1 MAQISDYRTGNTA
14 TYMGSNTPPRL
25 FSDCHALDN
34 SSYISPEYFIFS
46 GTRHDP
52 RSCTHTELVLRTIKG
67 LRSKP
72 SFWVSA
78 SSAQLTSIWADL
90 ARSSR
95 AARDKDGWR
104 GGDHQTLRVD
114 NLVNAP
120 KPPPPK
126 KMFTI
131 ASAAG
136 ACHGHGMCCSLHSM
150 LIRCSHQINPISL
163 LTIYVHCVL
172 CIVRSRYYG
181 GVDRSNSG
189 VRYSRTY

>member
-126 KMFTI
+126 DVYNRKRCWRLSWSWYVLQSAFHAHPLFTSNQSDI
-131 ASAAG
+131 IVDD
-136 ACHGHGMCCSLHSM
+136 
-150 LIRCSHQINPISL
+150 IRALRS
-163 LTIYVHCVL
+163 VHC
-172 CIVRSRYYG
+172 
-181 GVDRSNSG
+181 
-189 VRYSRTY
+189 TK